1 MAWTNPKTWARLD
14 SLDAATLNEQVRDN
28 LLYLKA
34 RPVAHRTRTVSGS
47 NAALATNDD
56 VFGAPTLD
64 LTLASAGHVMAGCQM
79 TFFQPVNDLA
89 TDDFSAFEIRMRCYQ
104 QTPLKTVDVPMDFYV
119 SYGSIVSLAP
129 SSLFIGFAAGVVS
142 FSVTLTAGAPIQL
155 LTGDHLIWAMEV

>member
-14 SLDAATLNEQVRDN
+14 SLDAATLNQQVRDN

-64 LTLASAGHVMAGCQM
+64 LTLASAGHVMAGCQV
-79 TFFQPVNDLA
+79 TFYQPTSSQQLA
-89 TDDFSAFEIRMRCYQ
+89 SFAEMQLQMRCYQ
-104 QTPLKTVDVPMDFYV
+104 QTPLKTVDVLADYNIG
-119 SYGSIVSLAP
+119 YGGIMSLAP
-129 SSLFIGFAAGVVS
+129 TSLFIGFAAGVVS
-142 FSVTLTAGAPIQL
+142 FTVTLTAGGGVQL
-155 LTGDHLIWAMEV
+155 LTGDHTIWAMEV

>member
-56 VFGAPTLD
+56 VFGSPTLD
-64 LTLASAGHVMAGCQM
+64 LTLASAGHVMAGCQV
-79 TFFQPVNDLA
+79 TLFQPLVSGAPTNFAEVQL
-89 TDDFSAFEIRMRCYQ
+89 RMRCYQ
-104 QTPLKTVDVPMDFYV
+104 QMPLKTVDVMADYNV
-119 SYGSIVSLAP
+119 GYGGIMSLAP
-129 SSLFIGFAAGVVS
+129 VVA
-142 FSVTLTAGAPIQL
+142 VHRLCGWC
-155 LTGDHLIWAMEV
+155 G